1 MGFREL
7 QKFNDTLLAKQIWRL
22 MSNQDSLFYRFFKEK
37 LFPNRSILDAKENK
51 GSYAW
56 KSILNRCHV
65 IRRGTKWRIG
75 AGSSVSIYQD
85 NQLLGPRH
93 GRIISPISELT
104 SEFIVS
110 VLINQESCCWR
121 EAEIDRLFLPTEA
134 STIKAIPFS
143 FSSRSDVMFWPR
155 NQDGIQ
161 SVKSGY
167 KLLMETEIE
176 NCDPPN
182 VSNSELMKSIW
193 NGIWKLKVSNRI
205 RMFMW
210 RAGSD
215 SLPTKV
221 NLTKW
226 KMMSET
232 LCTYCKQGPE
242 DTIHA
247 L

>member
-1 MGFREL
+1 
-7 QKFNDTLLAKQIWRL
+7 
-22 MSNQDSLFYRFFKEK
+22 
-37 LFPNRSILDAKENK
+37 
-51 GSYAW
+51 
-56 KSILNRCHV
+56 
-65 IRRGTKWRIG
+65 
-75 AGSSVSIYQD
+75 
-85 NQLLGPRH
+85 
-93 GRIISPISELT
+93 
-104 SEFIVS
+104 
-110 VLINQESCCWR
+110 
-121 EAEIDRLFLPTEA
+121 
-134 STIKAIPFS
+134 
-143 FSSRSDVMFWPR
+143 
-155 NQDGIQ
+155 
-161 SVKSGY
+161 
-167 KLLMETEIE
+167 METEIE

-193 NGIWKLKVSNRI
+193 NGIWKLKVLNRI
-205 RMFMW
+205 HMFMW